1 MQIKASSDNQM
12 VAVLSTAGEI
22 FFIKYSD
29 TDLQAITPHCLW
41 ETKLGIRDMTF
52 NAQGSKVLMGCSDGR
67 LYEADVPLEVDNSEN
82 YLVPFVS
89 TSYLVRMMES

>member
-1 MQIKASSDNQM
+1 
-12 VAVLSTAGEI
+12 
-22 FFIKYSD
+22 
-29 TDLQAITPHCLW
+29 
-41 ETKLGIRDMTF
+41 MTF